1 MFRGVLLRSIL
12 LRSTTLWALVLATPP
27 AVGVAPESTLS
38 PSRVELGGNPRVR
51 ETEPIAPKRLSDSAL
66 MREVQQR
73 TFRYFWDGAEP
84 HSGAAR
90 ERVHVDGDYPDHDA
104 HIVTSGG
111 TGFGVM
117 ALLVGIERGFITRTE
132 GAKRLTRI
140 VGFLEKADRFH
151 GAWPHWLEGPTGRV
165 KPFSR
170 NDNGG
175 DLVESAFLV
184 QGLLCV
190 RQYFRN
196 GSPAEQVLAERID
209 RLWRGVEWDWY
220 QRGGPNVLY
229 WHWSPDRGWAMNF
242 PIEGYNE
249 CLIAYVLAAAS
260 PTHPIP
266 AAAYHEGWARSG
278 RVKNNADPKK
288 PGPQLEL
295 NHQGDSRSGGPLF
308 WSHYSF
314 LGLDPRGLRDRYADY
329 WRHNVEHTRINRQHC
344 IDNPHGYRGYGPQCW
359 GLTAG
364 YSVGFYAAHR
374 PGEDLGVISPTAA
387 LSSFP
392 YTPRESL
399 RALRHFHDELGHW
412 IYGPY
417 GFYDGFSLHHRWCKP
432 WYLAIDQGPI
442 VVMMENHR
450 TGLLWR
456 LFMSCPEVQT
466 GLNQLGFR
474 F

>member
-12 LRSTTLWALVLATPP
+12 LRSITLWVLLLVTRP
-27 AVGVAPESTLS
+27 AVGAALESTLS
-38 PSRVELGGNPRVR
+38 PPRVELGGNPRVCDPR
-51 ETEPIAPKRLSDSAL
+51 TTPKRLSDSAL

-132 GAKRLTRI
+132 GAERLTRI
-140 VGFLEKADRFH
+140 VSFLEKADRFH

-175 DLVESAFLV
+175 DLVESAFLI

-196 GSPAEQVLAERID
+196 GSPAERALAERID

-220 QRGGPNVLY
+220 QRGGQNVLY

-266 AAAYHEGWARSG
+266 AMAYHEGWARGG
-278 RVKNNADPKK
+278 RIKNSTDPKT

-329 WRHNVEHTRINRQHC
+329 WRHNVEHTRINWQHC
-344 IDNPHGYRGYGPQCW
+344 IENPMGYSGYGPQCW

-374 PGEDLGVISPTAA
+374 PSEDLGVISPTAA

-399 RALRHFHDELGHW
+399 RALRHFHDDLGHW

>member
-12 LRSTTLWALVLATPP
+12 LRSITLWVLLLVTRP
-27 AVGVAPESTLS
+27 AVGAALESTLS
-38 PSRVELGGNPRVR
+38 PSRVEPGGNPRVCDPR
-51 ETEPIAPKRLSDSAL
+51 TTPKRLSDSAL

-117 ALLVGIERGFITRTE
+117 ALLVGIERRFVTRAE
-132 GAKRLTRI
+132 GAERLTRI
-140 VGFLEKADRFH
+140 VGFLEKSDRFH

-175 DLVESAFLV
+175 DLVESAFLI

-196 GSPAEQVLAERID
+196 GSPAEQALAERID

-220 QRGGPNVLY
+220 QRGGQNVLY

-278 RVKNNADPKK
+278 RVKNNADPKNR
-288 PGPQLEL
+288 GPQLEL